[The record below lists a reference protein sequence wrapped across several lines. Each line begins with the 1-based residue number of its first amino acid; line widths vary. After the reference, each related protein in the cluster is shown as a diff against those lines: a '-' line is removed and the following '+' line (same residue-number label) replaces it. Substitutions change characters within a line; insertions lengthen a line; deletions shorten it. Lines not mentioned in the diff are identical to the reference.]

1 MSKNLTQDRKHQHE
15 QDIKNLARLAATLW
29 DEEKAGEW
37 VYITP
42 KNDVYGVVL
51 LLKELGLD
59 VTSSVLDELL
69 EKIEANKKRTD

>member
-1 MSKNLTQDRKHQHE
+1 MSKIEKAQRELDV
-15 QDIKNLARLAATLW
+15 KNLARLAATLW

-37 VYITP
+37 VYITD

-59 VTSSVLDELL
+59 ITSSVLDELL